1 MVNHDNFTPYITFD
15 RNNWA
20 SLRSSAPMTITEEDI
35 EELKGLN
42 EVLNMDE
49 VKQIYMPLSRLLY
62 LHARATK
69 ELHESRNTFLRTNVQ
84 KVPYIIGI
92 AGSVAVGKSTMA
104 RVLKTLI
111 SRWPNKPNVDLL
123 TTDGFLM
130 PNKILEEKG
139 LMNKKGFP
147 ESYDITNLLHVLSQL
162 KSGNGEVKAPVYS
175 HITYDVIPGK
185 EQVITSPDVV
195 IVEGINVLQPPKITD
210 GKTIDQLSVSDFF
223 DFSIFVDANEKN
235 IFQWYVQRFKIL
247 KETAFRH
254 EESYFRKFAGISDEE
269 AFKMAESIWNTIN
282 RKNLLENILPT
293 RSRAD
298 LILHKG
304 DEHLVESVKMRKI

>member
-1 MVNHDNFTPYITFD
+1 MNNQDNFTPYITFD
-15 RNNWA
+15 RNDWA
-20 SLRSSAPMTITEEDI
+20 SLRSSAPMTITEKDI

-42 EVLNMDE
+42 DVLNMDE
-49 VKQIYMPLSRLLY
+49 VAKIYMPLSRLLY
-62 LHARATK
+62 LHAKASR
-69 ELHESRNTFLRTNVQ
+69 ELYESRNTFLRTKVK

-104 RVLKTLI
+104 RMLKTLI

-123 TTDGFLM
+123 TTDGFLL
-130 PNKILEEKG
+130 PNKVLEEKG

-147 ESYDITNLLHVLSQL
+147 ESYDISNLLHVLSQL
-162 KSGNGEVKAPVYS
+162 KSGNERVTAPVYS

-185 EQVITSPDVV
+185 EQEIESPDVV

-210 GKTIDQLSVSDFF
+210 AKTLDQISVSDFF
-223 DFSIFVDANEKN
+223 DFSIFVDADEKN

-254 EESYFRKFAGISDEE
+254 EDSYFRKFAGIGDKE
-269 AFKMAESIWNTIN
+269 AYDMAKGIWNTIN
-282 RKNLLENILPT
+282 RTNLLENILPT

-298 LILHKG
+298 LILYKG